1 MTNIQALKDL
11 HLEAA
16 GSLIR
21 FQNCEGNPILQKTWR
36 DTYESTISK
45 IVMETLAGS
54 PQPPETMLFIA
65 DHAIQI
71 IPNALS

>member
-16 GSLIR
+16 GSLIYL
-21 FQNCEGNPILQKTWR
+21 QKCEGNPALQKVWR
-36 DTYESTISK
+36 DTYENAISR
-45 IVMETLAGS
+45 IAMETLSGGE
-54 PQPPETMLFIA
+54 QQVETMLFIA

-71 IPNALS
+71 LPNALS